1 MFVTEGALRARYRLS
16 TSQPNLLAHGEIY
29 ELTFELWGT
38 ANVFLPGH
46 RLRNEI
52 TSSNFPR
59 FDRNTNSGG
68 DIGRET
74 EDDFV
79 AAVNRI

>member
-1 MFVTEGALRARYRLS
+1 MALVAREPQTAKGDCRRDANPGYARL
-16 TSQPNLLAHGEIY
+16 PKL
-29 ELTFELWGT
+29 
-38 ANVFLPGH
+38 
-46 RLRNEI
+46 EI

-79 AAVNRI
+79 VAVNRIYHGSQYPSRLILPIIDR